1 MSVPENVA
9 IFWDYENCALPSNT
23 VGYAIVNNV
32 REIALRYGSVN
43 TFKAYS
49 EQPEQS
55 TSKSTA
61 LRSELQ
67 SCGVS
72 LIDCPH
78 NGRKDAVDK
87 MMLVDMMA
95 YAIDNP
101 APATI
106 ILISGDRDFV
116 YAVSIL
122 CLRRYRLVLLAPSV
136 AHGSLKAQ
144 ASVVYAWP
152 GDVLSE
158 PKLNPSAIAS
168 SVDDGENLPSRNE
181 QGPTQSRQDPQLSIT
196 SIPASPPPSPTVT
209 RRAPTVTPS
218 AYAPGHRS
226 PTSDSTRLP
235 TPLGTPST
243 ASDSTAVDYET
254 EADHDT
260 PAITTGDF
268 IFTTP
273 QRPSSSRLNTDAE
286 PFLSALESTHQ
297 REISFTFGSYRSG
310 SRPREGSVP
319 PRFEPLV
326 KVLRQQLLEGNIHV
340 GFSQLGSLLLRESPS
355 VYERAGVTRLKEY
368 AALAQEAGIVLHEED
383 EEGTIDIEGNRWV
396 KLHPRYHKEPAVSS
410 NVQFV
415 GDWDT
420 YSGVDHWV

>member
-1 MSVPENVA
+1 
-9 IFWDYENCALPSNT
+9 
-23 VGYAIVNNV
+23 
-32 REIALRYGSVN
+32 
-43 TFKAYS
+43 
-49 EQPEQS
+49 
-55 TSKSTA
+55 
-61 LRSELQ
+61 
-67 SCGVS
+67 
-72 LIDCPH
+72 
-78 NGRKDAVDK
+78 
-87 MMLVDMMA
+87 MA

-235 TPLGTPST
+235 TPLGTVCRSSKHIMRSMLILQSPLQPST

-368 AALAQEAGIVLHEED
+368 AALAQEAGIVLHEKD

-415 GDWDT
+415 GDW
-420 YSGVDHWV
+420 